1 MWDKVHHFAGLTSLN
16 VNRKCLSIQLVS
28 SLGTKDMHLCYDSIH
43 YASQDPN
50 SATTEIDM
58 LLECGFQKMA
68 ADEVLRRYAAG
79 ERDFRGVNLRDEILT
94 WADLSG
100 ADLSGADLSGA
111 NLNWANLSRVNLTA
125 ADLSRADLAW
135 ANLKAANLSGADL
148 SNAHFSGADL
158 SGANWSGAIMPDGSI
173 LPEDN
178 SSLASKFLSWLFME
192 R

>member
-28 SLGTKDMHLCYDSIH
+28 SLGTKNMHLCYNSIH

-100 ADLSGADLSGA
+100 T

-148 SNAHFSGADL
+148 SNAHLSGADL